1 MEDLFKKY
9 LKEKDVSKYEKSYAW
24 KTAIGLQKVD
34 GLSPSDYL
42 IKLAN
47 DNINNEL
54 DFEEV
59 HRLINNYYVEKNECS
74 ERTQEADKVSV
85 RIAEI
90 LSEKSFTFSIVEY
103 ISIHKRLFDGIYE
116 SAGKLRIYNI
126 SKEEW
131 VLDGDTVSYGNVFS
145 LEENLKY
152 DFNAQKEINLRN
164 LSKDELVKIM
174 AKFISNLWQNH
185 IFCEGN
191 TRTTAVF
198 LIKYLRNLGLN
209 ITNDIFEKN
218 AWYFRNALVRA
229 NYNNYSLQ
237 VFETTEYLEMFL
249 KNLMFGENNLL
260 SNRELHIKYK
270 KEEISYSKIS
280 NKEKIINILKE
291 EPKITLYD
299 VSIKINK
306 SLRTVKNIV
315 KKLEEEEIVIREGSK
330 KTGSWKVL
338 K

>member
-54 DFEEV
+54 DFEEA
-59 HRLINNYYVEKNECS
+59 HRLINNYYVKKNECS

-103 ISIHKRLFDGIYE
+103 ISIHKRLFEGIYE
-116 SAGKLRIYNI
+116 SAGKLR
-126 SKEEW
+126 
-131 VLDGDTVSYGNVFS
+131 
-145 LEENLKY
+145 KY
-152 DFNAQKEINLRN
+152 
-164 LSKDELVKIM
+164 
-174 AKFISNLWQNH
+174 
-185 IFCEGN
+185 
-191 TRTTAVF
+191 
-198 LIKYLRNLGLN
+198 
-209 ITNDIFEKN
+209 
-218 AWYFRNALVRA
+218 
-229 NYNNYSLQ
+229 
-237 VFETTEYLEMFL
+237 
-249 KNLMFGENNLL
+249 
-260 SNRELHIKYK
+260 
-270 KEEISYSKIS
+270 
-280 NKEKIINILKE
+280 NILKE

-299 VSIKINK
+299 ASIKINK

-338 K
+338 R